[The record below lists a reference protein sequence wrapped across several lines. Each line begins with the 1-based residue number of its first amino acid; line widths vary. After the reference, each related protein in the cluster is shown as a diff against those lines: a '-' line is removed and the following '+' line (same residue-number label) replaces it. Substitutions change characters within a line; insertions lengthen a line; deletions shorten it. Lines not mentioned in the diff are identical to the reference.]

1 MLLPKEVVLALDGVG
16 CGVGFNGWVLELP
29 LTQCS
34 SCPLAPGKHLYM
46 GTKRSGGRQF
56 LV

>member
-16 CGVGFNGWVLELP
+16 YGVGLTDWVLELP

-34 SCPLAPGKHLYM
+34 SCPLAPWEVSLHGNEK
-46 GTKRSGGRQF
+46 K
-56 LV
+56 